1 MRTLKTKALEPH
13 TAIAFTER
21 HWNNWV
27 RRATDYLIE
36 KEIYL
41 MITGLRGYLPFAR
54 VVVITFGKVGDEI
67 TDDEKEAVVKA
78 LKRNRSFRRLMGR
91 AGGGQLVWENTHGS
105 DLLIDEHGRVRLRS
119 KKPPVFYVLV
129 NDKKKPVEIPV

>member
-21 HWNNWV
+21 QWNNWV

-41 MITGLRGYLPFAR
+41 MLTGLRGYLPFAR
-54 VVVITFGKVGDEI
+54 CCNYLWQG
-67 TDDEKEAVVKA
+67 
-78 LKRNRSFRRLMGR
+78 
-91 AGGGQLVWENTHGS
+91 W
-105 DLLIDEHGRVRLRS
+105 
-119 KKPPVFYVLV
+119 
-129 NDKKKPVEIPV
+129 